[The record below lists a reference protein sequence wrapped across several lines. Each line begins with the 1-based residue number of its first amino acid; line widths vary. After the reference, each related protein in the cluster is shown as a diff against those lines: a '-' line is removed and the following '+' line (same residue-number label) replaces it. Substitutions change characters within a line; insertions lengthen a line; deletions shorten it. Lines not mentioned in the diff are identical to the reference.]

1 MAPQVTSL
9 RIFVAAVTLGPLFAG
24 GAEAADRPSRA
35 PAVQAV
41 VDCRTLP
48 DDQRLACYDRAV
60 DKVVEAEKVGDL
72 VTIDRAQRRAVR
84 RQAFGLSLPALAVFG
99 PGGKGENLSEIATTI
114 TSVSRNATGRWVLT
128 VEDGAVWTQTD
139 DIELY
144 PDPRPGTMVTIKEA
158 ALGSFF
164 MTVNHGLAIRVHRQN

>member
-1 MAPQVTSL
+1 MRHVRLAVILAACALGATTSL
-9 RIFVAAVTLGPLFAG
+9 SAAAPKSA
-24 GAEAADRPSRA
+24 AERA
-35 PAVQAV
+35 KVLQQV
-41 VDCRTLP
+41 VDCRKIT
-48 DDQRLACYDRAV
+48 DAGERLACYDRAV